1 MMLFIRQG
9 YLRPFVATII
19 LCVVLLFYANPILMG
34 DVVNQQKDQGDNH
47 AKLVFVVGG
56 GNTDDASSKNASPL
70 EKGNTT
76 AVVVPVVVDDQETSN
91 DDKGDDEEEAM
102 TISHQRHSWY
112 TELWDNAL
120 LSNKN
125 KIQTKEKASFFNVTL
140 MTQYHNVL
148 SKMNVSELF
157 ETFPHPI
164 GADVIQIYN
173 TTTYNE
179 LIHTFMTEPKRIT
192 ICANG
197 GSITSGGGHIKIEH
211 RYYSKLVE
219 YLKEVHVNANEAQ
232 INMIN
237 RGHGHRHSLH
247 SAIFAP
253 SFIPPE
259 TDLILWE
266 FSINDN
272 GYGIVTESSVEQER
286 SILMAWLSEIERL
299 RSHSPPPKVILIYL
313 WKRPFNLNDKG
324 KIETPVYD
332 AHENLGKEFDF
343 VVGHINV
350 ASYIDGLQ
358 LRSLRKMKQLFL
370 ADMLHPNETGHLII
384 SFLLLN
390 LLKGISSS
398 TPNMD
403 LLLLDNQ
410 EQDYQHDGKSSILD
424 KHHHTEQY
432 MWYCGAEN
440 EDKRFVRSQI
450 MQYNSEDNSFR
461 GWRSPLGVST
471 MEEPQNDI
479 KPGSRQLIFD
489 EISSTSKI
497 TLGKQDPL
505 RIDRQKGIALSCC
518 RGDNASIS
526 RYTTVSVPEGSKPM
540 KNVQS
545 LFLGFAPTI
554 TDVEDLKVYI
564 GSVEQNR
571 NADGRLIRVLNEEW
585 PCFWSWKDIY
595 TPIWF
600 AFSEEQAKISKIHI
614 CVENDHCS
622 VEEKEDEQSNQ
633 SQTYLISVAVY

>member
-1 MMLFIRQG
+1 MLFIRQG
-9 YLRPFVATII
+9 NLRPFVATILI
-19 LCVVLLFYANPILMG
+19 LCIVLLFYANPILMG
-34 DVVNQQKDQGDNH
+34 GVNQQKEQRDND
-47 AKLVFVVGG
+47 AKLVVG
-56 GNTDDASSKNASPL
+56 GNTDDATSKYVSLP
-70 EKGNTT
+70 EKGNTV
-76 AVVVPVVVDDQETSN
+76 VVVPVVVDDQETSN
-91 DDKGDDEEEAM
+91 DDKGDDTEEESM
-102 TISHQRHSWY
+102 TISHQWDSWY

-120 LSNKN
+120 LSSKN
-125 KIQTKEKASFFNVTL
+125 KIQTIENASFFNGSL

-157 ETFPHPI
+157 ETFPNPI

-179 LIHTFMTEPKRIT
+179 LVHTFMTEPKRIT

-197 GSITSGGGHIKIEH
+197 GSVTSGGGHIKKEH

-219 YLKEVHVNANEAQ
+219 YLKEVGVNANGAQ
-232 INMIN
+232 IQMIN

-266 FSINDN
+266 FSVNDS

-286 SILMAWLSEIERL
+286 SILIAWLSEIERL

-313 WKRPFNLNDKG
+313 WKRPFNLNGQG
-324 KIETPVYD
+324 KIDNPVYD

-358 LRSLRKMKQLFL
+358 LRSLREMKQLFL
-370 ADMLHPNETGHLII
+370 ADVLHPNETGHLII

-398 TPNMD
+398 TPAMD

-410 EQDYQHDGKSSILD
+410 EQEYHPNGKSSTLDD
-424 KHHHTEQY
+424 KHHHPEQY
-432 MWYCGAEN
+432 MWYCGTEN

-450 MQYNSEDNSFR
+450 TQYNSEDNSFR

-479 KPGSRQLIFD
+479 KPGSRQLIFN

-505 RIDRQKGIALSCC
+505 RIDRQKGVALSCC

-554 TDVEDLKVYI
+554 SDVKNLKVYV
-564 GSVEQNR
+564 GSTEQIR
-571 NADGRLIRVLNEEW
+571 NADGRLVRVLNEEW

-595 TPIWF
+595 TPIWY
-600 AFSEEQAKISKIHI
+600 AFSEEQAKISKIHM

-622 VEEKEDEQSNQ
+622 VEEKGDEQSNQ